1 LVVIAPVASLG
12 PRPPDIQASAQRAPA
27 PPVAVPVQAIGGAVL
42 STALTAALVMSERR
56 SAHARKSGRAPR

>member
-1 LVVIAPVASLG
+1 MHDLRDVFDRIL
-12 PRPPDIQASAQRAPA
+12 DTPA